1 MTSPGIPPTIHLR
14 FIRGTEAD
22 ISAAAAASQ
31 FDTGEPIWATDTR
44 RLYVASAAN
53 SITLI
58 GPATA
63 LPLTEYWHLPS
74 NNIATGNNIFEGIST
89 FRGDAIFN
97 VTITGTGTV
106 ARWPTVNA
114 SSSSSSAL
122 LPESDSS
129 NRLATTEWVKR
140 YFSLGSLPSRVAI
153 RDQVNVFTENNTFT
167 SNVIFNDP
175 IAINEGGTFRGVNDF
190 TLGTVTVPTQPI
202 NGPYDG
208 KAASTQ
214 FVRDYIQQFGTGVG
228 SGYAKLAESNVFS
241 GATTHDFSNTSGLLA
256 PIPSSSWSSVE
267 GGDERVATLGW
278 IKSNLP
284 IGPNLLGTN
293 NTWSGSN
300 TWQGDSIFNRV
311 PIVSQA
317 LSPLDNSNKV
327 PTTSW
332 VRNLINTQLGMGN
345 GPVVSKSPASADSI
359 EWTSGTVLIGGE
371 NFNVSAGSYRY
382 TGPASQF
389 YVVAVRG
396 TGTNTVVDANR
407 TVLPTSLDE
416 ALMATVTVVDNGPS
430 AFPRYEVAGVTN
442 ATTNFGEYARRNED
456 NTFTKKNTFRD
467 ELTIQVTPGTVLN
480 GASFRRSGID
490 LYSSQITAN
499 GQFIISGGKGTG
511 NYTISGAD
519 ESNKTL
525 ATTEWVSGKLTEANS
540 FFTLDG
546 QGNLVPKPNVKGL
559 LNMVSKGVLAP
570 HPPSLTTSD
579 NSVAT
584 TKWVQDLILG
594 RPNTPQVSKG
604 PGLTIVWTAGTV
616 KIPDALQCRNQG
628 GDLPPQQGDDDD
640 HDHHHHHHHY
650 HYHHDD
656 DDGHDHFHHHDDDH
670 HHDHHDDHHHH
681 HDDHHHHHHHDDDED
696 NTPNCIDREYCQV
709 PASSVPMPVTEGMRY
724 VYVRYADCAVVV
736 SPTRPDENYEG
747 FVIAELSVTN
757 NNVIVTLRSTGGWAP
772 LASPAFV
779 GRPTGPE
786 PPANVCDDQLATTG
800 WVCDRL
806 YDLLHKPCDGLGL
819 PRVYRVG
826 NTFQVNI
833 TSGRV
838 PKPQGLGGGYCE
850 VSTLPSPV
858 SVVIGQTE
866 YHWVRYR
873 DCRFVVSSSK
883 PNQDTEGFLLAT
895 SVTTT
900 TDVIITL
907 VAQAVQHTAFTKN
920 YVVGYGGN
928 LVYIGPEEC

>member
-22 ISAAAAASQ
+22 IAAAAAASQ

-44 RLYVASAAN
+44 RLYVATAAN
-53 SITLI
+53 SVSLI

-63 LPLTEYWHLPS
+63 LPLTEYFHLPS
-74 NNIATGNNIFEGIST
+74 NNISTGNNIFEGIST
-89 FRGDAIFN
+89 FRGDTIFN
-97 VTITGTGTV
+97 VTITGAGTV
-106 ARWPTVNA
+106 ARWPSVNA
-114 SSSSSSAL
+114 SGSSSSAL
-122 LPESDSS
+122 LPETDSS
-129 NRLATTEWVKR
+129 NRLATTEWVRR
-140 YFSLGSLPSRVAI
+140 YFALGNLPDRVAI
-153 RDQVNVFTENNTFT
+153 RDRVNVFTENNTFT

-190 TLGTVTVPTQPI
+190 TLGTIIVPTQPI

-214 FVRDYIQQFGTGVG
+214 FVRDYIQQFGSGVG
-228 SGYAKLAESNVFS
+228 SGYAKLAESNTFS
-241 GATTHDFSNTSGLLA
+241 GATTHDFSNTSSLLA
-256 PIPSSSWSSVE
+256 PIPSTSWSSVE
-267 GGDERVATLGW
+267 SGDERVATLGW

-284 IGPNLLGTN
+284 IGPNLLNTN
-293 NTWSGSN
+293 NTWAGSN

-359 EWTSGTVLIGGE
+359 EWTSGTVLIAGE
-371 NFNVSAGSYRY
+371 NFNVDAGSYRY
-382 TGPASQF
+382 TGPAGSF

-396 TGTNTVVDANR
+396 TGSNTVVDAHR
-407 TVLPTSLDE
+407 TALPTSQDE
-416 ALMATVTVVDNGPS
+416 TLIATVTVVDNGPS
-430 AFPRYEVAGVTN
+430 SFPRYEVAGVTN

-467 ELTIQVTPGTVLN
+467 EVTIQVTPGSVLN

-490 LYSSQITAN
+490 LNSSQVNVN
-499 GQFIISGGKGTG
+499 GNLIVNGGKATG
-511 NYTISGAD
+511 NYQIVGAD
-519 ESNKTL
+519 ENNRTL
-525 ATTEWVSGKLTEANS
+525 ATTEWVSSKLTEANS
-540 FFTLDG
+540 FFRLDN
-546 QGNLVPKPNVKGL
+546 QNLLPKNNFTGVL
-559 LNMVSKGVLAP
+559 DMRTRGVLAP

-604 PGLTIVWTAGTV
+604 PGLTIIWTAGTV
-616 KIPDALQCRNQG
+616 KIPDALLCSKQG
-628 GDLPPQQGDDDD
+628 VNEPPPHCDDGND
-640 HDHHHHHHHY
+640 HDHHHHYHHHY
-650 HYHHDD
+650 HHHEDD
-656 DDGHDHFHHHDDDH
+656 DSCHIEPSCSPPPPPPSCDPAPACDDTPDCVDH
-670 HHDHHDDHHHH
+670 
-681 HDDHHHHHHHDDDED
+681 
-696 NTPNCIDREYCQV
+696 EYCQV
-709 PASSVPMPVTEGMRY
+709 PASTIPMPVTEGMRY

-747 FVIAELSVTN
+747 FVIAELSVSC

-806 YDLLHKPCDGLGL
+806 YDILHKPCDGLGL

-833 TSGRV
+833 TAGRV

-850 VSTLPSPV
+850 VNTLPSPV

-866 YHWVRYR
+866 YHWIRYR
-873 DCRFVVSSSK
+873 DCRFVVSTSR

-895 SVTTT
+895 SVTTSS
-900 TDVIITL
+900 DVIITL

-928 LVYIGPEEC
+928 LIYIGPEEC